1 VAKYS
6 NTITYGI
13 KTSLDKS
20 GIASLQAELQAVN
33 NTLVQMQSKALI
45 TPAQAQKAVAEIGKV
60 RDALTSSFDSRVGM
74 LNLNKFNSQLSQAG
88 ITMNGL
94 YSTFSKA
101 GAQGQR
107 AFTQMVGQLNQAGT
121 SAKAVS
127 TTMQKIVTTIGNT
140 ARWGV
145 IASAFQ
151 EIMNSVREAVEYVE
165 DLDESLTNIMMV
177 TDYSRE
183 AMNDYAKSANEAAK
197 AIGSTTTAMTNATLV
212 FAQQGYDLDQSSQ
225 LAELST
231 KLANASQQDTATTSD
246 QITAYMNA
254 YGMADDMEALSA
266 ALDSWAEVANISAAD
281 VEELATAS
289 QKAASTANTVGVSM
303 DQLAAQIATIES
315 VTKDAPENIGPRRC
329 VAGYTFSISSMG
341 FYFIN

>member
-1 VAKYS
+1 MAKYS
-6 NTITYGI
+6 STVTYNL
-13 KTSLDKS
+13 KTTLDRT
-20 GIASLQAELQAVN
+20 GLVQLQSELQKIS
-33 NTLVQMQSKALI
+33 TLINANQSKGFI
-45 TPAQAQKAVAEIGKV
+45 NSAQASEAVAQINKV
-60 RDALTSSFDSRVGM
+60 KKALNSAFDTRVGM
-74 LNLNKFNSQLSQAG
+74 LNLKSFNSQLTSMTGGMTGLYNSFALAGVQGKLAFTSLIGQMSQAG
-88 ITMNGL
+88 T
-94 YSTFSKA
+94 A
-101 GAQGQR
+101 
-107 AFTQMVGQLNQAGT
+107 
-121 SAKAVS
+121 AKSVNS
-127 TTMQKIVTTIGNT
+127 TMQKFVNTVGNV
-140 ARWGV
+140 ARWYG
-145 IASAFQ
+145 ISQGIRAITS
-151 EIMNSVREAVEYVE
+151 SVKDSVEYLS

-315 VTKDAPENIGPRRC
+315 VTKDAPENIFGSPIGDYWLKC
-329 VAGYTFSISSMG
+329 A
-341 FYFIN
+341 